1 MTSQSLNSPMLLRIA
16 YDTEKKVVHLGPGQ
30 LWCDV
35 YKKLADTDITVL
47 GGRVS
52 YVGVGGFTLGGG
64 LSYLAG
70 LHGLACDS
78 LIDAQIV
85 LADGSIKWASED
97 EDLLFALKGAG
108 HAFGGKSASKVSLSK
123 RVNGCVLQL
132 SPSSS

>member
-1 MTSQSLNSPMLLRIA
+1 VTSQPSDSPILSRIEYSSQKNA
-16 YDTEKKVVHLGPGQ
+16 FHLGPGQ
-30 LWCDV
+30 LWSEV
-35 YKKLADTDITVL
+35 YKKLADTEHTLL

-64 LSYLAG
+64 LSYLAS
-70 LHGLACDS
+70 LHGMACDS

-108 HAFGGKSASKVSLSK
+108 HAFGGKSAPKLLSSP
-123 RVNGCVLQL
+123 RVNGRVLQP

>member
-1 MTSQSLNSPMLLRIA
+1 MASQSPDLSMLSRIE
-16 YDTEKKVVHLGPGQ
+16 YDSEKNIFRLGPGQ
-30 LWCDV
+30 LWRDV
-35 YKKLADTDITVL
+35 YKKLGDKDVTLL
-47 GGRVS
+47 GGRVG

-64 LSYLAG
+64 LSYLAN

-108 HAFGGKSASKVSLSK
+108 HAFGGKSVPNSPSSQ
-123 RVNGCVLQL
+123 CVKGRLLQP